1 MKIFAIDPGNI
12 NSAYCVMTHD
22 YELLDFAKVP
32 NSECMS
38 KMMDWL
44 HSPKPVDRVIVERV
58 AGMGMAVGSEV
69 FETCEW
75 VGRFSQQAERFAKVE
90 YIYRRDEKLYI
101 CGEMRAKDANIRA
114 ALIERFAKFD
124 KKNGKGTKKNPDVFY
139 GVSADCWAAIAV
151 AVTWL
156 DMQKEKAIKEK
167 MKC

>member
-1 MKIFAIDPGNI
+1 
-12 NSAYCVMTHD
+12 
-22 YELLDFAKVP
+22 
-32 NSECMS
+32 
-38 KMMDWL
+38 
-44 HSPKPVDRVIVERV
+44 
-58 AGMGMAVGSEV
+58 
-69 FETCEW
+69 
-75 VGRFSQQAERFAKVE
+75 
-90 YIYRRDEKLYI
+90 
-101 CGEMRAKDANIRA
+101 MRAKDANIRA

>member
-75 VGRFSQQAERFAKVE
+75 VGRFHSRPKDLRKWNTYIAGMKSCIFAEK
-90 YIYRRDEKLYI
+90 
-101 CGEMRAKDANIRA
+101 
-114 ALIERFAKFD
+114 
-124 KKNGKGTKKNPDVFY
+124 
-139 GVSADCWAAIAV
+139 
-151 AVTWL
+151 
-156 DMQKEKAIKEK
+156 
-167 MKC
+167 